1 MDDRTKEE
9 YVTMVL
15 ASLIAGG
22 GATSQMDGWHACGPE
37 CCFGALTS
45 GDVEILEYSYPI
57 IIHRYSLMTDSGG
70 AGKNR
75 GGSGTI
81 WEVEPIG
88 HEMTVVTFGE
98 GRKIAAA
105 GAAGALN
112 TSKLNDRKV
121 GRIILKKADGTEDV
135 LRKNVI
141 LTIGPGETCANANPG
156 GGGYGDPFE
165 RDMAKV
171 ADDVKNGL
179 VSVEAAG
186 IEYGVVVDPATLVAD
201 EAASAKL
208 RARGWAEAG

>member
-1 MDDRTKEE
+1 M
-9 YVTMVL
+9 
-15 ASLIAGG
+15 
-22 GATSQMDGWHACGPE
+22 
-37 CCFGALTS
+37 
-45 GDVEILEYSYPI
+45 
-57 IIHRYSLMTDSGG
+57 
-70 AGKNR
+70 R
-75 GGSGTI
+75 GESNGT
-81 WEVEPIG
+81 
-88 HEMTVVTFGE
+88 
-98 GRKIAAA
+98 A

-121 GRIILKKADGTEDV
+121 GRIILKKTDGSEEV

-165 RDMAKV
+165 RDIAKV

-186 IEYGVVVDPATLVAD
+186 IEYGVVIDPATLVAD

-208 RARGWAEAG
+208 RAQGWAEAG